1 MGERKKKRTVKVVV
15 SGGRI
20 GEFFKRARR
29 KSVPKAKPVVQ
40 GGKIVSFFG
49 PTRKTSVKRVRRKS
63 VPTAKPVVQGGK
75 IASFFGPAWKSPVK
89 VKAKVKGT
97 VLQRRPSPV
106 PTASPRRKPAV
117 TQKRS
122 VQAVRIPSPEVL
134 QKRAALAEAQALY
147 KTAVARFKPKKS
159 ELGTVVFVAA
169 KPPKGRSQRLDRR
182 SRKKGFAIYVTKTG
196 KLEPLREQ
204 RRKPPV
210 PRKRASVD
218 PAKFRRKA
226 AREAGQRSVF
236 ARVSGKKALSRMF
249 KPGRGRKSVD
259 WLKVADHLAGAMSA
273 GMVTERRAHTQVVSH
288 AVVVRTK
295 EGMTRTFT
303 ATTNLM
309 VSDEQ
314 AKTSPGPDWNAFA
327 GKVNEAYGLIA
338 EQLKA
343 ANMVSRGSADY
354 IRGLDLN
361 EDVEDQVELLG
372 EDGQRWEKNECDVVD
387 IVSWSFEIGVGILE

>member
-1 MGERKKKRTVKVVV
+1 MGERRTKRGEKPS
-15 SGGRI
+15 SGGRLEADLRRRRRKPVARAKPEVK
-20 GEFFKRARR
+20 GGKFWTYVSKRPPTKKPPAKKPQAKKSVQRVSLPARR
-29 KSVPKAKPVVQ
+29 KPPAKKVPAKKPQ
-40 GGKIVSFFG
+40 
-49 PTRKTSVKRVRRKS
+49 
-63 VPTAKPVVQGGK
+63 AKK
-75 IASFFGPAWKSPVK
+75 
-89 VKAKVKGT
+89 
-97 VLQRRPSPV
+97 
-106 PTASPRRKPAV
+106 
-117 TQKRS
+117 S

-134 QKRAALAEAQALY
+134 QKREELAEAQALY

-182 SRKKGFAIYVTKTG
+182 SRKKGFAVYVTKTG
-196 KLEPLREQ
+196 KLEPLREKS
-204 RRKPPV
+204 RKPPV

-218 PAKFRRKA
+218 PAKFKRKQ

-236 ARVSGKKALSRMF
+236 ARVSGKKALSRLF
-249 KPGRGRKSVD
+249 TPGRGRKSVD

-273 GMVTERRAHTQVVSH
+273 GMVTERRSHTQVVNH
-288 AVVVRTK
+288 AVKVRTDDGTK
-295 EGMTRTFT
+295 VFY

>member
-1 MGERKKKRTVKVVV
+1 MGERKKKRTVKVVA

-20 GEFFKRARR
+20 GELFKRVRRKPTPKTRPVVQGGRIGELFKRARR
-29 KSVPKAKPVVQ
+29 KPTPK
-40 GGKIVSFFG
+40 
-49 PTRKTSVKRVRRKS
+49 T
-63 VPTAKPVVQGGK
+63 KPVVQGGK
-75 IASFFGPAWKSPVK
+75 IASFFAPKKKSPVK
-89 VKAKVKGT
+89 VKAPARK
-97 VLQRRPSPV
+97 LSPT
-106 PTASPRRKPAV
+106 PKRKPSV
-117 TQKRS
+117 TQKRRT
-122 VQAVRIPSPEVL
+122 QTVRIPSPEVL
-134 QKRAALAEAQALY
+134 QKRAELAEAQALY
-147 KTAVARFKPKKS
+147 KKAVARFKPKKS
-159 ELGTVVFVAA
+159 ELGTVVFVAS
-169 KPPKGRSQRLDRR
+169 KPPKGKSKRLDRR
-182 SRKKGFAIYVTKTG
+182 SRQKGFAVYVTKTG

-236 ARVSGKKALSRMF
+236 ARVSGKRSLSRMF
-249 KPGRGRKSVD
+249 KPGRGRQSVD
-259 WLKVADHLAGAMSA
+259 WMKVADHLAGAMA
-273 GMVTERRAHTQVVSH
+273 RGMQTERRAHTQVVSH
-288 AVVVRTK
+288 AVVVRTQ
-295 EGMTRTFT
+295 EGTVRTFE

-314 AKTSPGPDWNAFA
+314 AKTSPGPEWNAFA
-327 GKVNEAYGLIA
+327 GKINEAYGLIA

-354 IRGLDLN
+354 IRGLELN
-361 EDVEDQVELLG
+361 EDIEDQEDLMG